1 MGFLSGQKGTL
12 GPRPSE
18 NLTILFIAIGRYP
31 ARAASKL
38 IFEQITLVRAALHR
52 VRNEA
57 GKLKKYRRRA
67 DERSGL

>member
-1 MGFLSGQKGTL
+1 MVFLSRQRGRF

-18 NLTILFIAIGRYP
+18 TLAGLFIAIGRYP

-38 IFEQITLVRAALHR
+38 IFEQIMLVRAALHR
-52 VRNEA
+52 VRNWA